1 MKKAILICLGL
12 LLIWALL
19 YKTVEKGE
27 SPDMQ
32 KSQIVFATY
41 AQDKEDLHWALVM
54 FESVRSFAGNFKDS
68 PLWLYLV
75 DATPEIETLVAVR
88 QSALGYVVKKCPTPI
103 EARSFFFYGKVFASA
118 MAEGEAAGRF
128 KFLAWLDPDVV
139 FVGQPDAFILPEN
152 VSLGCRPVMHQLI
165 GSSYDQPPDEFW
177 SRLYQKLD
185 VPDSAIFPVVTPID
199 EARIRAYFNAGMLI
213 VRPERGILQGWPEA
227 FAQVYSD
234 SVFAEWT
241 KSDRL
246 KAIFLHQAALAGNI
260 LANLTR
266 AKIFELPP
274 TYNYPLNLADKYP
287 AARKPLSLDSLVM
300 FRHDGVFATAEQLA
314 RVDDGSKI
322 LTWLKARLPE
332 NE

>member
-1 MKKAILICLGL
+1 
-12 LLIWALL
+12 
-19 YKTVEKGE
+19 
-27 SPDMQ
+27 
-32 KSQIVFATY
+32 
-41 AQDKEDLHWALVM
+41 
-54 FESVRSFAGNFKDS
+54 
-68 PLWLYLV
+68 
-75 DATPEIETLVAVR
+75 
-88 QSALGYVVKKCPTPI
+88 
-103 EARSFFFYGKVFASA
+103 
-118 MAEGEAAGRF
+118 
-128 KFLAWLDPDVV
+128 
-139 FVGQPDAFILPEN
+139 
-152 VSLGCRPVMHQLI
+152 
-165 GSSYDQPPDEFW
+165 
-177 SRLYQKLD
+177 
-185 VPDSAIFPVVTPID
+185 VVTPID

-266 AKIFELPP
+266 AEIFELPP